1 MSHAHV
7 RRVLPGVLVI
17 LSLTLPGAAA
27 WGALAERYTLTD
39 LGDATGVTIAKDD
52 NRVVGT
58 RPIMGLQTAHEVA
71 PRTINFGTLPDG
83 NWSIGQGPHS
93 GRSVGMSSVGKSER
107 GALGIH
113 THAFIYEQGAM
124 RDLGTFGGP
133 ELFSAAQ
140 AVTTEDIGGYCDS
153 ADQTRIIPCLWA
165 GSTTIMALDTLGGED
180 GYIDAMNEKGDALG
194 NSQTAAGDTHCTY
207 WPALGGVIDCHPP
220 TGGGTLSFG
229 MDLNSTGL
237 YVGTA
242 YPSTGSRGFLGL
254 PYGTVLLLPLPGDT
268 HSVANSI
275 NNLGDIP
282 GQGCRYPDRFGVC
295 RAIVWQNGMPVD
307 LQPRVTNADG
317 WTLQHALGISE
328 DGWIIG
334 VGMRNGQQHSFVLTP
349 QDDVVVAWYKWK
361 ASINRWYAHRYDRW
375 RKSIDWYYREAA
387 RRR

>member
-1 MSHAHV
+1 MFP
-7 RRVLPGVLVI
+7 RRSPSVWFGFVLGSI
-17 LSLTLPGAAA
+17 LIFSGMNAWAGLAAQ
-27 WGALAERYTLTD
+27 YTITD
-39 LGDATGVTIAKDD
+39 LGQTTELAMAIAKDD
-52 NRVVGT
+52 NRVVGVGSNQHAT
-58 RPIMGLQTAHEVA
+58 QLSPTLLDL
-71 PRTINFGTLPDG
+71 GTLPDG
-83 NWSIGQGPHS
+83 NFSTAGSTAAGRIVGYSSTGPF
-93 GRSVGMSSVGKSER
+93 GLRS
-107 GALGIH
+107 
-113 THAFIYEQGAM
+113 HAYVYENGAM

-153 ADQTRIIPCLWA
+153 PDRTRIVPCLWA
-165 GSTTIMALDTLGGED
+165 GSTTIMALETLGGED

-194 NSQTAAGDTHCTY
+194 NSQTTAGDTHCTY
-207 WPALGGVIDCHPP
+207 WPAAGGVIDCHPP
-220 TGGGTLSFG
+220 NGGSLSFG

-242 YPSTGSRGFLGL
+242 YPAIGSRGFLGL

-268 HSVANSI
+268 HSDATGI
-275 NNLGDIP
+275 NNAGDIP
-282 GQGCRYPDRFGVC
+282 GQSCRYPDRFGVC
-295 RAIVWQNGMPVD
+295 RAIVYQNGVPVE

-334 VGMRNGQQHSFVLTP
+334 VGMRNGQQHRFLLTP

-361 ASINRWYAHRYDRW
+361 AGINRWYAHRYDRW